1 MAPPRPTPSI
11 ACPPPHSW
19 SSRHPA
25 DPYMPRRAT
34 GHDGS
39 RCIWPSGAIGMHLSA
54 LCVHSHFSLGK
65 HDVFTQW
72 ATGAFDSL
80 SWVKLRTVCT
90 SSLLSL
96 AFDSLLY
103 LRGIPSDAIG
113 PHTWRA
119 DITLDYGHTV
129 SWRPRSLPD
138 RTRVHA
144 CRAAYTSRF
153 GCPRGLRVVVAVRS
167 FPPEWRPPA
176 PVLSL
181 STH

>member
-1 MAPPRPTPSI
+1 
-11 ACPPPHSW
+11 
-19 SSRHPA
+19 
-25 DPYMPRRAT
+25 
-34 GHDGS
+34 
-39 RCIWPSGAIGMHLSA
+39 MHLSA

-119 DITLDYGHTV
+119 DMPWITDIPSHGAQEASQIERACTRAEQPILLGLD
-129 SWRPRSLPD
+129 
-138 RTRVHA
+138 
-144 CRAAYTSRF
+144 
-153 GCPRGLRVVVAVRS
+153 
-167 FPPEWRPPA
+167 A
-176 PVLSL
+176 PVACALSWL
-181 STH
+181 